1 MKTREEIEEL
11 KLQWES
17 DPTWSL
23 CDTEGYEE
31 YCEELLLYEV
41 AKRQQWAADRDA
53 GIDKKAV
60 QLGIPDHR
68 HLVEYIMRLER
79 RIAFLEAVIDG
90 RRA

>member
-31 YCEELLLYEV
+31 YCEELLL
-41 AKRQQWAADRDA
+41 
-53 GIDKKAV
+53 
-60 QLGIPDHR
+60 
-68 HLVEYIMRLER
+68 
-79 RIAFLEAVIDG
+79 
-90 RRA
+90 